1 MRLLWTSGVRS
12 IWITANHISRS
23 KRSGDLKSLP
33 NVLKSKVCIQCCC
46 EILLTL
52 MKKKSIYDIFQCD
65 ETTCSAMKVKM
76 SRILFTCCRKQEKIL
91 FTKTRMH
98 KYKVERIQIDISH
111 WLFTGGKYC
120 VQLFMHSFCAML
132 YSLVF
137 QFLR

>member
-1 MRLLWTSGVRS
+1 MLTTLITNLWYIFMFIVFAHDFTICSIPPIIAKCLEVKGMYTMLLWNLINSHEEKINLYAYV
-12 IWITANHISRS
+12 
-23 KRSGDLKSLP
+23 
-33 NVLKSKVCIQCCC
+33 
-46 EILLTL
+46 
-52 MKKKSIYDIFQCD
+52 IFKCD

-137 QFLR
+137 

>member
-46 EILLTL
+46 ENSHEEKINL
-52 MKKKSIYDIFQCD
+52 YAYVIFKCD

-98 KYKVERIQIDISH
+98 NYKIECIQNDISH
-111 WLFTGGKYC
+111 QLFTGGKYC

-137 QFLR
+137 QFWR